1 MQSSLSDAKRYVERG
16 LTMEWAEL
24 FSETRTVAFI
34 LLFTRFTAL
43 FMAVPIFSHMNIPI
57 SVKAAMAFFFTIF
70 FFGAVPPLNIPTDAM
85 SLTVAILGEMLFGL
99 VVGTVLQLAYH
110 VVTFA
115 GGQISFMMGFSLAS
129 AIDPQSGVSMPIV
142 SQFLALLALM
152 ILLVFDM
159 HHWILLYASES
170 IAQVP
175 LGGFMITPALFQY
188 IMHAT
193 VNMFVVGFMIAFP
206 ITALSIL
213 ADVIFGMLM
222 KTMPQFNLLVIGMPI
237 KIAVS
242 FVVLMATLGA
252 TLMIV
257 TSQTQSA
264 YNFLE
269 KLF

>member
-1 MQSSLSDAKRYVERG
+1 
-16 LTMEWAEL
+16 MEWVEI
-24 FSETRTVAFI
+24 FSEGRTVAFI

-57 SVKAAMAFFFTIF
+57 SVKAAMAFFFTVF
-70 FFGAVPPLNIPTDAM
+70 FFGAVPPLNIPTDGL

-99 VVGTVLQLAYH
+99 AVGIVLQLAYH
-110 VVTFA
+110 VITFA

-129 AIDPQSGVSMPIV
+129 AIDPQSGVSMPII

-152 ILLVFDM
+152 VLLVFDL
-159 HHWILLYASES
+159 HHWILLYASAS
-170 IAQVP
+170 ISAVP
-175 LGGFMITPALFQY
+175 LGGFMITPSLFQY

-193 VNMFVVGFMIAFP
+193 TNMFVVGFMIAFP
-206 ITALSIL
+206 ITALSML
-213 ADVIFGMLM
+213 ADLIFGMLM

-242 FVVLMATLGA
+242 FVVLIATLGA

-264 YNFLE
+264 YNFLG

>member
-1 MQSSLSDAKRYVERG
+1 
-16 LTMEWAEL
+16 MEWAQI
-24 FSETRTVAFI
+24 FSEGRTVAFI
-34 LLFTRFTAL
+34 LLFTRFASL

-57 SVKAAMAFFFTIF
+57 TVKAAMAFFFTVV
-70 FFGAVPPLNIPTDAM
+70 FFGAVPPLNIPMDSL

-99 VVGTVLQLAYH
+99 AVGIVLQLAYH
-110 VVTFA
+110 VITFA

-129 AIDPQSGVSMPIV
+129 AIDPQSGVSMPII

-152 ILLVFDM
+152 VLLIFDL
-159 HHWILLYASES
+159 HHWILLYASASIES
-170 IAQVP
+170 VP
-175 LGGFMITPALFQY
+175 LGGFMVTPSLFQY

-193 VNMFVVGFMIAFP
+193 ANMFVVGFMIAFP

-242 FVVLMATLGA
+242 FVVLIATLGA
-252 TLMIV
+252 TLLIV